1 MQLNEIKAAVKA
13 GKTVHWANTSYRVI
27 FGQLA
32 NGGENWLIKHDGG
45 HAIGLTWL
53 DGVTLNG
60 KESEFFI
67 VEQEEANMAQVQ
79 KLELTGRRWFDR
91 KNGNTYFSA
100 SATLNGEEVARIAY
114 EYGYGENWLDRICD
128 ELNWAG
134 VLPVERET
142 YSNGLTEVPWRWLQ
156 RIEKEAGIAVFTS
169 CVDVRRKKD
178 L

>member
-1 MQLNEIKAAVKA
+1 MKLNEIKQAVKA
-13 GKTVHWANTSYRVI
+13 GKTVHWSNSSYRVT
-27 FGQLA
+27 FSKQADGS
-32 NGGENWLIKHDGG
+32 ENWLIQCDNG
-45 HAIGLTWL
+45 HAIGLTWA

-60 KESEFFI
+60 KPDEFYLAAEPAA
-67 VEQEEANMAQVQ
+67 VTPKVL

-100 SATLNGEEVARIAY
+100 SALLNGEEVASIAY
-114 EYGYGENWLDRICD
+114 EYGYGDNWLERICD
-128 ELNWAG
+128 EVNWSE
-134 VLPVERET
+134 VLPVKRET

-169 CVDVRRKKD
+169 CTDVQRKKD